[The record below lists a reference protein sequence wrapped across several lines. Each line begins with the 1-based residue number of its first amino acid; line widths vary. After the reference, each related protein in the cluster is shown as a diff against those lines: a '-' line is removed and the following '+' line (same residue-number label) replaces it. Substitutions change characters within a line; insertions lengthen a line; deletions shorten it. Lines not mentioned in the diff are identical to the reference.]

1 MRRRDDD
8 RVRAMRDLLAGVR
21 AENSRMVAAAIG
33 GHLSRITKEAGEARA
48 LGEAS
53 DTVRDA
59 SLDLL
64 KALHRG
70 HDVNGARKAALESVE
85 LLEAALPDPAALTKR
100 SPSGPEHHP
109 AAARTK
115 EIRKAARSG
124 LSAVLPLWRN

>member
-1 MRRRDDD
+1 
-8 RVRAMRDLLAGVR
+8 
-21 AENSRMVAAAIG
+21 MVAAAIG

-85 LLEAALPDPAALTKR
+85 LLEAALPDAQRVDIAESGHGAHLSHPDEFARFVRSRVARAA
-100 SPSGPEHHP
+100 G
-109 AAARTK
+109 
-115 EIRKAARSG
+115 
-124 LSAVLPLWRN
+124 